1 MARRSAIPPFTRC
14 RSPDDVRAWIHAT
27 AALSQRYGSVCSGA
41 FVLAETGLLDGRH
54 ANTREDRRSSAPR
67 VQRWGSHCSFEGADL
82 QTPWQ
87 ARYAIVRG
95 SFLAVGDP

>member
-14 RSPDDVRAWIHAT
+14 RSPDDVRACIDAT

-54 ANTREDRRSSAPR
+54 ANAREDSA
-67 VQRWGSHCSFEGADL
+67 VQRPEYNG
-82 QTPWQ
+82 
-87 ARYAIVRG
+87 
-95 SFLAVGDP
+95 GDPTVRSKEQTFRPRGRRVMLSCGVLSSQ